1 MLTTII
7 GACSALA
14 APAVAAD
21 PPSYTVV
28 PGGRTACATPT
39 HRGQSRAEGGSI
51 DVQNP
56 SSNGLSLVLTG
67 AVAANA
73 YLGYP
78 AEATETFHVVQEFE
92 ITCSDPSVNRVTLTL
107 DSSLVG
113 FLRSRHKANGAMKL
127 ASAKVCPV
135 GWDASPLIVAHPSQA
150 VDGRDGRLCNQQ
162 LPPVVA
168 KEMPLGRYVLTADFI
183 LVSDAMGILDGH
195 SAVDFSPSTSLPTE
209 WVRTR
214 DPFQGVDKKNFGFS
228 LALTASDPQAPTV
241 SVVPARTEV
250 KGTKTV
256 SPARTLPVRT
266 YENNAKGYER
276 LMRLR

>member
-7 GACSALA
+7 GVCSALA
-14 APAVAAD
+14 GEAVAAD

-28 PGGRTACATPT
+28 LGGRTACATPT
-39 HRGQSRAEGGSI
+39 HRGQARAEGGSI

-56 SSNGLSLVLTG
+56 SSNAVSLILTG
-67 AVAANA
+67 SVSANA

-78 AEATETFHVVQEFE
+78 AESTVTFHVVQEFE
-92 ITCSDPSVNRVTLTL
+92 ITCTDPSVNRVALTL

-113 FLRSRHKANGAMKL
+113 FLRARHKANGAMKL
-127 ASAKVCPV
+127 AAAKVCPV
-135 GWDASPLIVAHPSQA
+135 GWDSSPLVVAHPSQA
-150 VDGRDGRLCNQQ
+150 VDGRDARLCNQH

-168 KEMPLGRYVLTADFI
+168 QGMPLGRYVLTADFV
-183 LVSDAMGILDGH
+183 LAADAMGILDAH
-195 SAVDFSPSTSLPTE
+195 SAVDFSASTSLPTE

-228 LALTASDPQAPTV
+228 ISLTATNPDAPAVT
-241 SVVPARTEV
+241 SVTARPEV
-250 KGTKTV
+250 KGTRTI
-256 SPARTLPVRT
+256 SPARTMPVRS

-276 LMRLR
+276 LMQLR